1 MSWHIVDAQ
10 LKKQLFF
17 FFFFDR
23 MNQVFYEN
31 LFAQS
36 TLLGV
41 QSGEQRYC
49 LVKTRK
55 HKIFTIASNKETTS
69 KYEIDGKN

>member
-1 MSWHIVDAQ
+1 
-10 LKKQLFF
+10 
-17 FFFFDR
+17 

-31 LFAQS
+31 LFAQN
-36 TLLGV
+36 TILGV

-49 LVKTRK
+49 LVKNMK
-55 HKIFTIASNKETTS
+55 HKIFTIAPNKQTTS